1 MCVFTLMDQVGCL
14 LNNLLSFLMTL
25 SLCLGGRVF
34 VANWRS
40 PLKATMSPLRV
51 IFVVLQGVC
60 IVTAD
65 IKAGIESSK
74 IPFTETFIYFET
86 QYIFFSER
94 VTWDE
99 GAAICPSYK
108 AQLAIVDDIHK
119 AEFLAETIAD
129 SNNQMEDIWIGG
141 RKINELWMWTG
152 TGVVIPSKPNGMG
165 FPPWVYH
172 GERKGKEC
180 LAMDRRGHDAPL
192 FVDLS
197 CKLSRPF
204 ICEKSGAVDSETP
217 VTSRRLR
224 AGSSQYTLYHA
235 RFTWN
240 DAVSFCRQN
249 GKRLAIIPN
258 KETAMSISQAMTK
271 ARPDFESAWIG
282 GQHQYGQWVWVST
295 GQKIPHSTNMQ
306 TGYPPWRYNHTKKA
320 TGCILLD
327 RHICDVPVFLETK
340 CSRTRDFV
348 CEEIL
353 IHQEDATP
361 LRVKHKNKMFE
372 VVPLN
377 RTWAESSLACQEK
390 AGHLVTLEDND
401 TLQFV
406 INIMADYVREITH
419 VWVGGS
425 LQGKKWMWENS
436 GEVIPF
442 PSKNNYPPW
451 CDNETRPDMACLNLD
466 RADHSQPLFYGLECN
481 NTQPFICQVD
491 CTDPKPVKNGEW
503 LCSTPMQK
511 VDRRC
516 QLECE
521 EGRVAYGS
529 TTLLC
534 TVDGWVGNQDL
545 LVDDAPPQ
553 CSSLKQNS
561 KQMHDKLVSAVVDE
575 RPEGVMFVVED
586 SKQITEVEYKA
597 ELQFVDSIIE
607 TIPLSEKMSAGMVSF
622 SDSSKVVMGYNQTDT
637 CAMAELLGK
646 KSKETGQSASYYE
659 ALKTAKEQIEM
670 NQVYKKTLVV
680 LVAGSE
686 SRGES
691 YEKLVSSMTEDGH
704 SFFTIGV
711 GSNISQK
718 SMLSIASVGM
728 DNQPNFFHYKNFE
741 TLAGASHYMIDGAKK
756 YQVKLSDFGQ
766 HDSLDDL
773 DPYAQADAEEQKIK
787 LKSTRKTGKG
797 KTSLVAGRLLEMPDD
812 HRAVGESA
820 DNYNKIS

>member
-1 MCVFTLMDQVGCL
+1 
-14 LNNLLSFLMTL
+14 
-25 SLCLGGRVF
+25 
-34 VANWRS
+34 
-40 PLKATMSPLRV
+40 MSPLRV

-282 GQHQYGQWVWVST
+282 GQHQYGQWIWVST

-353 IHQEDATP
+353 THQEDATP

-529 TTLLC
+529 TNLLC

-586 SKQITEVEYKA
+586 SKHITEVEYKA

-622 SDSSKVVMGYNQTDT
+622 SDSSKVVVGYNQTDT
-637 CAMAELLGK
+637 CAMTELLGK
-646 KSKETGQSASYYE
+646 KNKETGQSASYYE
-659 ALKTAKEQIEM
+659 AIKTAKEQIEM

-718 SMLSIASVGM
+718 SMSSIASVGM

-773 DPYAQADAEEQKIK
+773 DPYAQADAEEQKNMLLTETIEQSTIPTTSTIPPPVK